1 MMAAACVRRP
11 LGQALRGPA
20 AIALEWQYAAAVI
33 AMKRDGEWDKNHNPS
48 RN

>member
-1 MMAAACVRRP
+1 MAAAPWAVPWARP
-11 LGQALRGPA
+11 ARPA
-20 AIALEWQYAAAVI
+20 AIALEWQYAAALI